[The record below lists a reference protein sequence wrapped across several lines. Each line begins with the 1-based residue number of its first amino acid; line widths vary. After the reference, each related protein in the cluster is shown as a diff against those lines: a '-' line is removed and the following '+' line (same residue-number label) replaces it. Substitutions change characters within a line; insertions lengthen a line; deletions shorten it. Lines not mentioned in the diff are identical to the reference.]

1 MGFEHGRM
9 LEPER
14 RQPLIEALRPP
25 PGYTLDCAVGTTFTL
40 DLNALLL
47 APVAFAMFDV
57 EADDGRPL
65 ANPVAVV
72 EAVRR
77 HAQRITVFA
86 QAGEIRVP
94 PFRPALAYL
103 ESAVVPVRAPRPGG
117 IFHPKIWAMRFVGG
131 GAPRYRFLCLSR
143 NLTFD
148 RSWDTIL
155 RLEGTATDAPDER
168 SQPLAEFVATL
179 PGLAVAPVTD
189 ERRQAVSDLAAD
201 LATVAWDPLPDGL
214 AFVRMCPI
222 GHDGRRAW
230 PFPSGGWGRL
240 VVSPFVSPDFLSE
253 FLPAPQGHVVVSR
266 AETLDALGQAA
277 LAHATR
283 TCILD
288 PDAEQVEAASTT
300 PEETPDAGSDPLRG
314 LHAKLFVVDEPWWS
328 RIWTGSANATRAAF
342 DANVEF
348 LVELRGRNTTH
359 GVKSLSVPTGQG
371 GLVFGDLLA
380 DHVPS
385 PEPVPESVAEVAER
399 EIDALARAIGS
410 LRFTADIE
418 RLPND
423 LFRVRLSAA
432 GSPATIDEWSTG
444 HGSPVALTVRPVSV
458 GSALAIEPRREGER
472 LAAQWDLSFA
482 ALTAFFV
489 VNVTPGTEPALACSF
504 LVRAELRG
512 DPADR
517 LDRILAAELRSSAD
531 LIRLILLLLGHADA
545 AFDDLA
551 EALTDASWGAA
562 PRSDGVLG
570 PDSVLEP
577 LVRSLAREEERAR
590 LDDIAR
596 VVAELERSAEGRAIL
611 PDGWQELWAAVETVR
626 AAEARR
632 GA

>member
-1 MGFEHGRM
+1 M

-14 RQPLIEALRPP
+14 RQPLTDALRPP
-25 PGYTLDCAVGTTFTL
+25 PGYTFDCAVGTTFTL

-117 IFHPKIWAMRFVGG
+117 IFHPKIWVMRFVGG
-131 GAPRYRFLCLSR
+131 AADRYRFLCLSR

-155 RLEGTATDAPDER
+155 RLDGTATTAPDER
-168 SQPLAEFVATL
+168 SRPLAEFVAAL

-189 ERRQAVSDLAAD
+189 ERRQAISDLAAG
-201 LATVAWDPLPDGL
+201 LASVAWGPLPDGL
-214 AFVRMCPI
+214 GFVRMCPI

-230 PFPSGGWGRL
+230 PFPADGWGRL
-240 VVSPFVSPDFLSE
+240 VVSPFIGADFLAD
-253 FLPAPQGHVVVSR
+253 FLPAPRGHVVVSR
-266 AETLDALGQAA
+266 PETLDALGQAA
-277 LAHATR
+277 LAQATR
-283 TCILD
+283 TCVLD
-288 PDAEQVEAASTT
+288 ADAEQAEAVSSATDDA
-300 PEETPDAGSDPLRG
+300 PDADSAALRG
-314 LHAKLFVVDEPWWS
+314 LHAKLFVVDQPWWS

-359 GVKSLSVPTGQG
+359 GVKSLTTSTGQG
-371 GLVFGDLLA
+371 ALGFGDLLT
-380 DHVPS
+380 DHVPA
-385 PEPVPESVAEVAER
+385 PEPVPESAAEVAER
-399 EIDALARAIGS
+399 EMDTLARAIGS
-410 LRFTADIE
+410 LRFTADVE
-418 RLPND
+418 RLPDD
-423 LFRVRLSAA
+423 LFRVRLFGA
-432 GSPATIDEWSTG
+432 GSLRAIDDWAVSHDGPPALAI
-444 HGSPVALTVRPVSV
+444 RPVSL
-458 GSALAIEPRREGER
+458 GSGLAIEPRRDSER
-472 LAAQWDLSFA
+472 LAAEWDLSFA

-489 VNVTPGTEPALACSF
+489 VDVAPVADPAAACSF
-504 LVRAELRG
+504 LVRAELQG

-517 LDRILAAELRSSAD
+517 LDRILAAELRSPAD
-531 LIRLILLLLGHADA
+531 LIRLVLLLLGRSDA

-551 EALTDASWGAA
+551 EALADGSWGGAA
-562 PRSDGVLG
+562 RSEGTLG
-570 PDSVLEP
+570 PNAVLEP
-577 LVRSLAREEERAR
+577 LLRSLARAEERAR

-596 VVAELERSAEGRAIL
+596 VVAELERSAEGRALL
-611 PDGWQELWAAVETVR
+611 PDGWRELWGAVETVR